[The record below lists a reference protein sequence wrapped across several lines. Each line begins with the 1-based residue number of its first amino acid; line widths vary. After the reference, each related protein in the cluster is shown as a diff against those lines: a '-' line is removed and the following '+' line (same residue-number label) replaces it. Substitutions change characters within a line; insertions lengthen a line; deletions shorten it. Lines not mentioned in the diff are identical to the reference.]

1 MADNAFGTRLRR
13 LRNEAGLTQQ
23 EVADHLNIHRTT
35 YTKYE
40 RGSVNPDQQGLVQ
53 LATLFE
59 VSVDY
64 LLGNDVADASV
75 TEKKADDM
83 QLTLQEQHL
92 VQMFRQ
98 LTYQEQQQLVKQA
111 GDVFHRRLKK

>member
-1 MADNAFGTRLRR
+1 MGDNAFSVRLRR

-23 EVADHLNIHRTT
+23 QVADQLNIHRTT

-53 LATLFE
+53 LANLFK

-64 LLGNDVADASV
+64 LLGNEEAVDDVA
-75 TEKKADDM
+75 EKTDNHM

-98 LTYQEQQQLVKQA
+98 LTYQEQQILVEQA
-111 GDVFHRRLKK
+111 QKSFKNRKKR

>member
-1 MADNAFGTRLRR
+1 MGDIAFSTRLRR
-13 LRNEAGLTQQ
+13 LRNEAHLTQQ
-23 EVADHLNIHRTT
+23 QVADRLNIHRTT

-53 LATLFE
+53 LATLFK

-64 LLGNDVADASV
+64 LLGNEDTAANV
-75 TEKKADDM
+75 TEKKGDDI

-98 LTYQEQQQLVKQA
+98 LSYQEQQQLVQQA
-111 GDVFHRRLKK
+111 SSAFRRRPKK